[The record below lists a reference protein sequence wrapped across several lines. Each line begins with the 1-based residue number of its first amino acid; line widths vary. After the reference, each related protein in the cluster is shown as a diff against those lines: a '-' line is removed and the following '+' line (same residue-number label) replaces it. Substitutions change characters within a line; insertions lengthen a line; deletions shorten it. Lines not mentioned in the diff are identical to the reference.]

1 MRKIRILLTLLC
13 LWAGLLPTLAQS
25 VTIVKEM
32 QKNPYANVLVMYKN
46 DFGSFEKPDMSITF
60 PYALIRMQLE
70 GNAHEVKAAK
80 ERLTLDMGQL
90 TGVEARVTTYSNQI
104 LFLLRAP
111 RHPMIYIDGGDGCN
125 QVLLSNMQQ
134 LQPNCLYD
142 CTVQFTLEEELVSQT
157 TTQAPKRQFFKFRV
171 TPTNAVVTVVE
182 NGVQEILPMRE
193 GGIASKML
201 NYGTYN
207 YSIAADKY
215 HTKEGAFTVSA
226 TQTEMTVELLPK
238 FGWLT
243 IAGDNTSQGG
253 YVFATNTATG
263 GMIQLGTIPL
273 ENKEMSSGVYTLR
286 VQKEKYKD
294 YSTTITIEEG
304 KTTTIRPSLEANFA
318 QVTLTTNE
326 GADIYVDGNR
336 LGTTRWTGTLEL
348 GEHSVETRQASHH
361 SAYTNVR
368 ITAQSAGQTITLN
381 NPLPIYGSLIV
392 DGSPADVDV
401 YVDGKKVGT
410 SPLFV
415 SELLIGTHT
424 IRLEKDGYDQ
434 QEKTVQ
440 IAENQ
445 ESMLDFTLAKETPKA
460 LPQPVPDASSTG
472 NQTFTVNGVSFTMI
486 AVKGGTFTM
495 GATSEQGSD
504 AESDEKPTHQV
515 TLSDYYIGETEVT
528 QELWQAVMGTT
539 IQGQAKEGT
548 YGTSLYGVGNNY
560 PMYYISWSDC
570 QTFVKK
576 LNQLTGKKFR
586 LPTEAEWE
594 YAARGGQKSRG
605 YKYAGSNTLSDVA
618 WYYGNSSRET
628 HPVKQKQANEL
639 GLYDMSGNVDEW
651 CQDGYG
657 SYSSN
662 AQTNPIGSSSGG
674 ADRVRRGGSC
684 YSDASYCRV
693 ASRSYY
699 CSAFKYSFVGCRVV
713 LLP

>member
-1 MRKIRILLTLLC
+1 MRKTKIIVTLLC
-13 LWAGLLPTLAQS
+13 LWLGLMPLAAQS
-25 VTIVKEM
+25 VTIT
-32 QKNPYANVLVMYKN
+32 KNFSQVPMASVLAMYKN
-46 DFGSFEKPDMSITF
+46 QFGKWEKPDLDITF
-60 PYALIRMQLE
+60 PYAVVRMHLE
-70 GNAHEVKAAK
+70 GSGREVTMAK
-80 ERLTLDMGQL
+80 QTLTLYMGTQTAVL
-90 TGVEARVTTYSNQI
+90 DRYTENSNEI
-104 LFLLRAP
+104 LFLIPARRP
-111 RHPMIYIDGGDGCN
+111 TVYVDCGDGCDR
-125 QVLLSNMQQ
+125 VLLVENQQ
-134 LQPNCLYD
+134 LQPNSVYD
-142 CTVQFTLEEELVSQT
+142 CTVRFVPEEEYVAPT

-171 TPTNAVVTVVE
+171 TPANAVVTIVE
-182 NGVQEILPMRE
+182 NGAQEILPMRE

-201 NYGTYN
+201 NYGTYS

-215 HTKEGAFTVSA
+215 HTKEGTFTVSA
-226 TQTEMTVELLPK
+226 TQTEMTVDLFPQ

-243 IAGDNTSQGG
+243 ITGDNISQGG

-273 ENKEMSSGVYTLR
+273 NNKEMSSGVYTLR

-294 YSTTITIEEG
+294 YSTTITIEDG

-368 ITAQSAGQTITLN
+368 ITPQSAGQTITLN

-392 DGSPADVDV
+392 DGSPADVAV

-415 SELLIGTHT
+415 SELLIGTHK
-424 IRLEKDGYDQ
+424 IRLEKDGYDK

-460 LPQPVPDASSTG
+460 LPQPIPDASSTG

-495 GATSEQGSD
+495 GATAEQGSD
-504 AESDEKPTHQV
+504 VYDWEKPTHQV
-515 TLSDYYIGETEVT
+515 TLSDYMIGETEVT
-528 QELWQAVMGTT
+528 QELWKAVMGSNPSNFS
-539 IQGQAKEGT
+539 GT
-548 YGTSLYGVGNNY
+548 NLPVEQV
-560 PMYYISWSDC
+560 SWDDC
-570 QTFVKK
+570 QTFITK
-576 LNQLTGKKFR
+576 LNQLTGKNFR

-618 WYYGNSSRET
+618 WYGDNSSFKT

-639 GLYDMSGNVDEW
+639 GLYDICGNVWEW
-651 CQDGYG
+651 CQNWYG

-662 AQTNPIGSSSGG
+662 AQTNPTGPSSGSG
-674 ADRVRRGGSC
+674 RVYRGGSWV
-684 YSDASYCRV
+684 SSASSCRV
-693 ASRSYY
+693 ANRSYDSPGFRSNY
-699 CSAFKYSFVGCRVV
+699 LGFRVV

>member
-1 MRKIRILLTLLC
+1 MKKTKLLLTLLC
-13 LWAGLLPTLAQS
+13 FWVGLLPALAQS

-111 RHPMIYIDGGDGCN
+111 RHPMIYIDGGDGCD

-142 CTVQFTLEEELVSQT
+142 CTVQFMLEEDLVSQK

-201 NYGTYN
+201 NYGTYH

-253 YVFATNTATG
+253 YIFATNTATG

-273 ENKEMSSGVYTLR
+273 NNREMSSGVYTLR
-286 VQKEKYKD
+286 IQKEKYKD
-294 YSTTITIEEG
+294 YSTTITIEDG

-368 ITAQSAGQTITLN
+368 ITPQSAGQTITLN

-415 SELLIGTHT
+415 SELLIGTHK

-495 GATSEQGSD
+495 GATSEQGSFV
-504 AESDEKPTHQV
+504 ESDEKPTHQV

-539 IQGQAKEGT
+539 IQEQAKKGSHD
-548 YGTSLYGVGNNY
+548 TSLYGVGNSY
-560 PMYYISWSDC
+560 PMYYINWDDC
-570 QTFVKK
+570 QTFVTR
-576 LNQLTGKKFR
+576 LNQLTDKNFR

-594 YAARGGQKSRG
+594 YATRGGQKSKG
-605 YKYAGSNTLSDVA
+605 YKYAGSNALSDVA
-618 WYYGNSSRET
+618 WYRDNSSSKT
-628 HPVKQKQANEL
+628 HPVKQEQANEL
-639 GLYDMSGNVDEW
+639 GLYDMTGNVCEW
-651 CQDGYG
+651 CQDWYG

-662 AQTNPIGSSSGG
+662 AQTNPTGLSSGSS
-674 ADRVRRGGSC
+674 RVARGGSW
-684 YSDASYCRV
+684 YDYASDCRV
-693 ASRSYY
+693 ANRNYY
-699 CSAFKYSFVGCRVV
+699 SPGFRDYGLGFRVV

>member
-1 MRKIRILLTLLC
+1 MRIAKRLLIVCCVWAFVSSLC
-13 LWAGLLPTLAQS
+13 AQS
-25 VTIVKEM
+25 LVIT
-32 QKNPYANVLVMYKN
+32 KNFAAVPYSVVSAQYKN
-46 DFGSFEKPDMSITF
+46 EFGKWEKPLLDDTF
-60 PYALIRMQLE
+60 PYALIRVGLE
-70 GNAHEVKAAK
+70 GNEREVTAAK
-80 ERLTLDMGQL
+80 QKLGLYLGRLHMPLEKL
-90 TGVEARVTTYSNQI
+90 TDKPNEL
-104 LFLLRAP
+104 LFLIPAGAG
-111 RHPMIYIDGGDGCN
+111 HVEIQCGDGCTN
-125 QVLLSNMQQ
+125 QTIIDLPRLQSNMVYYGKVHYT
-134 LQPNCLYD
+134 PMED
-142 CTVQFTLEEELVSQT
+142 PVLVT

-171 TPTNAVVTVVE
+171 TPANAVVTIVE
-182 NGVQEILPMRE
+182 NGAQEILPMRE

-201 NYGTYN
+201 NYGTYS

-215 HTKEGAFTVSA
+215 HTKEGSFTVSA
-226 TQTEMTVELLPK
+226 TQTEMAVDLLPQ

-243 IAGDNTSQGG
+243 ITGDNISQGG

-273 ENKEMSSGVYTLR
+273 NNREMSSGIYTLR

-294 YSTTITIEEG
+294 YSTTITIEDG

-368 ITAQSAGQTITLN
+368 ITPQSAGQTITLN

-392 DGSPADVDV
+392 DGSPVDVDV

-410 SPLFV
+410 SPFFV
-415 SELLIGTHT
+415 SELLIGTHK

-445 ESMLDFTLAKETPKA
+445 ESMLDFTLTKTIAKAPVVPAAPQGGAIETI
-460 LPQPVPDASSTG
+460 
-472 NQTFTVNGVSFTMI
+472 TVKGVSFNMI
-486 AVKGGTFTM
+486 KVQGSTFTM
-495 GATSEQGSD
+495 GATAEQGSD
-504 AESDEKPTHQV
+504 ADSDEKPMHQV

-539 IQGQAKEGT
+539 IQYQAKKGA
-548 YGTSLYGVGNNY
+548 YGSTSLYGVGNSY
-560 PMYYISWSDC
+560 PMYYISWDDC
-570 QTFVKK
+570 QTFVTK
-576 LNQLTGKKFR
+576 LNQLTGKNFR

-605 YKYAGSNTLSDVA
+605 YKYAGSNILSDVA
-618 WYYGNSSRET
+618 WYSDNSGSQI

-639 GLYDMSGNVDEW
+639 GLYDMSGNVWEW
-651 CQDGYG
+651 CQDWYD
-657 SYSSN
+657 SYRSN
-662 AQTNPIGSSSGG
+662 AQTNPTGPSSGVY
-674 ADRVRRGGSC
+674 RVYRGGGWN
-684 YSDASYCRV
+684 YSASGCRV
-693 ASRSYY
+693 AVRYGDTPGGRN
-699 CSAFKYSFVGCRVV
+699 CFLGFRVV